1 MDVISNSPD
10 QIARENLDAETL
22 HTIME
27 TLPIDGGERLM
38 VARQMYYDYYQSKNL
53 IPTIGF
59 DPITATRLLQY
70 VVNRAKKKKNKDLNY
85 WQD

>member
-1 MDVISNSPD
+1 PE
-10 QIARENLDAETL
+10 QIARQNLDPETL

-27 TLPIDGGERLM
+27 TLPVDGGERLM
-38 VARQMYYDYYQSKNL
+38 VARQMYYDYYQTKNL

-59 DPITATRLLQY
+59 DPVAATRLLQY
-70 VVNRAKKKKNKDLNY
+70 IVDRSKKKKNKDLNY